1 MAGGRHYA
9 GARRAKHDLVD
20 GLQASVLSDAATS
33 SRELRAAAL
42 GPNRLP
48 PAPWPMYVTSV
59 RDRPHHITDAMVDAL
74 VEDGCTDEEIV
85 EVTIAAAFGSAA
97 WRLTMALDALHAQV

>member
-9 GARRAKHDLVD
+9 GARTAKLDLID
-20 GLQASVLSDAATS
+20 GLRASVLSDAATS
-33 SRELRAAAL
+33 SAEIRAAAV

-48 PAPWPMYVTSV
+48 PSPWPMYVTSV

-74 VEDGCTDEEIV
+74 VEDGCADEEIV
-85 EVTIAAAFGSAA
+85 EVTIAAAFGSAE
-97 WRLTMALDALHAQV
+97 WRLNVALDALHAEA